1 MTKII
6 IPKNDRMATKKVETN
21 DLYSSAY
28 YREVAEDTDEKIR
41 EAHTREARAYLH
53 AKNFIA
59 L

>member
-6 IPKNDRMATKKVETN
+6 IPKNDRMEVKKVETN
-21 DLYSSAY
+21 GPYSSDY
-28 YREVAEDTDEKIR
+28 YRKIVEEANEKIR
-41 EAHTREARAYLH
+41 EAHIREAYAYLH

>member
-1 MTKII
+1 MAKII
-6 IPKNDRMATKKVETN
+6 IPKNDRMATKKVEIN

-28 YREVAEDTDEKIR
+28 YREVAEDTDKKIR
-41 EAHTREARAYLH
+41 EAHAREACACLH